1 MNTRSHIQSPTFSRA
16 LTTAFKRYASRPAVG
31 HQGVTWTFAQ
41 LERRI
46 TELAGGLQRAG
57 LKPGDPVGMLGR
69 NTLDYAALQLALPL
83 FGMPFMSLYELEGTQ
98 SHLGQIEYG
107 QLRAVVIDPDTA
119 PGRLEELAPAL
130 GKDVMLL
137 SLTSAESVPSLS
149 QLAASAAP
157 VPVVPSNNPD
167 QIVELGL
174 TGGTTGTAKAV
185 VDTES
190 VYINQAVI
198 HAANWELPRD
208 PRMLL
213 STPLSHAIASV
224 GIKTVLLLGGSV
236 VLQSQFSPPDVLAAV
251 ESERINSVLLVPS
264 AIYRLLDCEDIA
276 RRDLSSLELLL
287 YGGSPMSPDRAAEAI
302 DRLGAVLQQQYGG
315 RENKTVTVLGKRDH
329 DPARPDLLAS
339 AGTACLGVELVIMD
353 ASMNE
358 LPPGE
363 MGEICTRSPAN
374 PPGYWNRPE
383 DTAELHKGGWVHSG
397 DLGVMDESGY
407 VTVKDR
413 IKQVIISGGH
423 NVVSRD
429 VEDAIAAHPGIAAVA
444 VFGVPDPQW
453 GEAVK
458 AAVSL
463 RPDAAVTDVEIM
475 EFVRARMGS
484 VNTPKSV
491 DIHPELPLTTA
502 GKIDKKQLR
511 QPYWEGQLRSVG

>member
-1 MNTRSHIQSPTFSRA
+1 MNTRSRIQSPTFSRA
-16 LTTAFKRYASRPAVG
+16 LMTAFKRYASRPAVA
-31 HQGVTWTFAQ
+31 HQGVTWTFAE

-46 TELAGGLQRAG
+46 TELGGGLQRAG

-83 FGMPFMSLYELEGTQ
+83 LGMPFMSLYELEGTQ
-98 SHLGQIEYG
+98 SHLAQIEYG
-107 QLRAVVIDPDTA
+107 QLRAVVIDPDTV
-119 PGRLEELAPAL
+119 PGRLEELA
-130 GKDVMLL
+130 
-137 SLTSAESVPSLS
+137 
-149 QLAASAAP
+149 ASAP
-157 VPVVPSNNPD
+157 VPLMPSNDPD
-167 QIVELGL
+167 RIVELGL

-208 PRMLL
+208 PRMLI

-236 VLQSQFSPPDVLAAV
+236 VLQSQFSPPDVLEAV
-251 ESERINSVLLVPS
+251 ERERINSLLLVPS
-264 AIYRLLDCEDIA
+264 AIYRILDCEDIV

-353 ASMNE
+353 AEMNP

-363 MGEICTRSPAN
+363 MGEICTRSPAS
-374 PPGYWNRPE
+374 PPGYWNKPE
-383 DTAELHKGGWVHSG
+383 DTAELHVGGWVHSG

-429 VEDAIAAHPGIAAVA
+429 VEDAIAAHPGVAAVA

-475 EFVRARMGS
+475 EFVRARMGP

-491 DIHPELPLTTA
+491 DIHSDLPLTTA

-511 QPYWEGQLRSVG
+511 QPYWKGHQRSVG